1 MLDSDG
7 YRPNVGIILTND
19 DKKVFWAKR
28 LKKPAWQFPQ
38 GGIDEGEDIETA
50 LMRELNEEIGLTP
63 DDVKIFSLLP
73 NQSLTHGAGMITGFH
88 CAMSSISNT
97 MSTEKR

>member
-1 MLDSDG
+1 MCTFYHALGKSKRVILEILRPFMLDSDG

-38 GGIDEGEDIETA
+38 GGID
-50 LMRELNEEIGLTP
+50 P
-63 DDVKIFSLLP
+63 HH
-73 NQSLTHGAGMITGFH
+73 HGAPG
-88 CAMSSISNT
+88 
-97 MSTEKR
+97 